1 MQVKIL
7 SQEKNTAR
15 LEISVP
21 GPVLKKALDEAYKVY
36 RESHEDFSL
45 PRDQVASAQEG
56 QPILRQAVQDVFS
69 DIYAEA
75 IRSSGLQV
83 ASEPLISVLKADE
96 EEGVIFHMEFALRP
110 EVKLG
115 TYKGIHVKCPPTEPT
130 EEELEAVISQA
141 EKEAAESGETLSD
154 EEKYRIRQYVFEQ
167 KKQQADM
174 QIEDQVL
181 GRILEEAQVE
191 IPEAMLR
198 SEVNICFQQF
208 VADLIAQGTDLET
221 FSKKA
226 GKTTEEMQKEMEPLA
241 NRRIMLRLVLSAIA
255 KEENMEASEE
265 EVEQYWAQMAQ
276 QYGMETEQ
284 MKAYAGDGA
293 EAQVKADIVSSKA
306 YALLRESTIL
316 DME

>member
-1 MQVKIL
+1 MQVTIL

-15 LEISVP
+15 LEVSIS
-21 GPVLKKALDEAYKVY
+21 GPVLTKALDEAYGVY
-36 RESHEDFSL
+36 RKNHEDFSL
-45 PRDQVASAQEG
+45 PRDQVVTATEG
-56 QPILRQAVQDVFS
+56 QAILRQAVQDVFS
-69 DIYAEA
+69 DAYAEA
-75 IRSSGLQV
+75 IQTSGLQV
-83 ASEPLISVLKADE
+83 ASEPLISVLSVSE
-96 EEGVIFHMEFALRP
+96 EEGVTYGVEFALRP

-115 TYKGIHVKCPPTEPT
+115 TYKGIHVKCPPTEPSA
-130 EEELEAVISQA
+130 EELEAVISQA
-141 EKEAAESGETLSD
+141 EREAAESGETLSD
-154 EEKYRIRQYVFEQ
+154 EQKYQIRQYVFEQ

-226 GKTTEEMQKEMEPLA
+226 GKTPEDMQKEMEPLA
-241 NRRIMLRLVLSAIA
+241 RRRIMLRLVLGAIA
-255 KEENMEASEE
+255 KEERMEASDE
-265 EVEQYWAQMAQ
+265 EVEQYWSQMAQ
-276 QYGMETEQ
+276 QYGVETEQ
-284 MKAYAGDGA
+284 MKAYAGEGA